1 MIKVEFCADN
11 VAQLKNDIIGYAA
24 ALGGNF
30 TTPTGAALDRAAE
43 LANPPAKA
51 TRAAKK
57 KEPEAAP
64 ESTPSAPIAATTTP
78 PIPSDA
84 EVQASLVA
92 VNDKFGIDK
101 AIECL
106 TKFGVKRG
114 RELRDDQKAEFMALC
129 KSITA

>member
-57 KEPEAAP
+57 KEPEAPEVSPTPTVAASIIAP
-64 ESTPSAPIAATTTP
+64 AV
-78 PIPSDA
+78 PSDA

-114 RELRDDQKAEFMALC
+114 RELRDDQKAQFMALC